1 MEIKSLLTIL
11 LYFFASNITISQ
23 NVTNN
28 CPSVSKDI
36 QQAFNNKV
44 IQINDN
50 YSSPDFKDLEF
61 LKKIIGD
68 KRFVSLGESSH
79 FVEEYSKIKFRLIK
93 FLHQE
98 MGFDVIL
105 FESSLF
111 NCNTSY
117 LICDS
122 LTTNEFLNN
131 SIFDLWHTKVN
142 YKLFEYIQNQKKTL
156 NPLFLSGFDI
166 RKTNKTDSRLLYG
179 YYKPILN
186 KIDFNEFVSLDTI
199 TNKYFREVVLKVNKK
214 AFNQSL
220 SLNLEDRCKILIQ
233 NLNKYSQ
240 STDIETLKRIILNNQ
255 FLIEIIK
262 LSKGNPSKYMNMR
275 DKFMAEN
282 IQWIANNL
290 YPDKKIIIWA
300 HNGHIM
306 NNSDYK
312 SKVVGVPSMGFYL
325 SEKMK
330 EQLYTI
336 GIFGLKGKWGLDGN
350 IHKENNLKKN
360 SIEAVICNTNN
371 KISFVNLNKKL
382 NVDYNKKI
390 YLWEQKKTINRIC
403 NEYDGLLFI
412 RDISPPKYLK

>member
-1 MEIKSLLTIL
+1 MKTKIILTIISI
-11 LYFFASNITISQ
+11 FISNFVISQ
-23 NVTNN
+23 NTIKS
-28 CPSVSKDI
+28 CPSAGNDL
-36 QQAFNNKV
+36 QQAFSNRIIK
-44 IQINDN
+44 INQT
-50 YSSPDFKDLEF
+50 DFSEDYKNLEF

-68 KRFVSLGESSH
+68 KKFISLGESSH

-98 MGFDVIL
+98 MGFEVIL
-105 FESSLF
+105 FESDFF

-122 LTTNEFLNN
+122 LTANEFLNN

-142 YKLFEYIQNQKKTL
+142 CKLFEYIQKMKKTS

-166 RKTNKTDSRLLYG
+166 RKTNKTDNRLLYK

-186 KIDFNEFVSLDTI
+186 QKDYTEFVSLDTM
-199 TNKYFREVVLKVNKK
+199 TNKYFRDVVLKINKK

-220 SLNLEDRCKILIQ
+220 SLNLEERYKTLLKSI
-233 NLNKYSQ
+233 NKYQ
-240 STDIETLKRIILNNQ
+240 QNIDIETLKRIILNKQ
-255 FLIEIIK
+255 HQIKIIEF
-262 LSKGNPSKYMNMR
+262 SKGNSVKYMNMR
-275 DKFMAEN
+275 DKYMAEN

-312 SKVVGVPSMGFYL
+312 SKIVGIPSMGFYL

-336 GIFGLKGKWGLDGN
+336 GIFGLKGTWGFGKN

-360 SIEAVICNTNN
+360 SIEAVICNTKNQ
-371 KISFVNLNKKL
+371 ISFVNLNKKL
-382 NVDYNKKI
+382 DVDYDKKI
-390 YLWEQKKTINRIC
+390 YLWKQKKSINRIC
-403 NEYDGLLFI
+403 NEYDGLIFVK
-412 RDISPPKYLK
+412 DISPPKYLK